1 MGRYGDAVIASRR
14 LGQGVT
20 NERQKIATIGV
31 THNVPARVHPRQIR
45 DRAINV
51 CDGDLL
57 NLRGHIK
64 FVKPLTTRINRHQS
78 NASQVVA

>member
-1 MGRYGDAVIASRR
+1 MGRHGDAVVALRR

-31 THNVPARVHPRQIR
+31 AHDVPAWVHPRQIR

-51 CDGDLL
+51 CGGDLL
-57 NLRGHIK
+57 NLRRHIK

>member
-1 MGRYGDAVIASRR
+1 MGRHGDAVVALRR

-31 THNVPARVHPRQIR
+31 THDVPAWVHPRPIR

-51 CDGDLL
+51 
-57 NLRGHIK
+57 
-64 FVKPLTTRINRHQS
+64 
-78 NASQVVA
+78 